1 MAVQFMSP
9 GRQRTAE
16 QRLFAALEKTADQV
30 RAGLIA
36 TARRMLPERLATAH
50 AQVAYLHRR
59 AGGSTRQ
66 VADQLGVHPETVRR
80 YLRGLRKHPP
90 ADFAARLEAAVRSL
104 YRARPRISQAQ
115 VDTAM
120 CARGLRANVRGTFG
134 FSSTGVGSS
143 DDPRERWLNE
153 DLSRETS
160 RTLVAAWHAG
170 DGPRALQLLS
180 DGVAQSYF
188 RFDPGMEA
196 GMSHL
201 AYIDFEA

>member
-9 GRQRTAE
+9 GRQRAAE
-16 QRLFAALEKTADQV
+16 QRLFAALAKTADQV

-36 TARRMLPERLATAH
+36 TARRTLPARLATPH

-59 AGGSTRQ
+59 ARGSTRQ

-80 YLRGLRKHPP
+80 YLKGLRKHPP
-90 ADFAARLEAAVRSL
+90 ADFADRLEAAVRSL
-104 YRARPRISQAQ
+104 YRPRPRISQAQ
-115 VDTAM
+115 VDAAM
-120 CARGLRANVRGTFG
+120 CTRGLRANVRATVG

-153 DLSRETS
+153 DLTREAS

-170 DGPRALQLLS
+170 DGPRALELVS
-180 DGVAQSYF
+180 DGVTGAYF

-196 GMSHL
+196 EMSHL